1 MTNFRIFLLV
11 SFLLFQFDGFS
22 QVLIIQDTNKEPIP
36 YANVQRLD
44 NQRIL
49 ISDKT
54 GMIEFD
60 KNTAPDEIV
69 ISHIS
74 FLPIK
79 MALPAKDTV
88 LVQMEFAFQL
98 LDTVHVIQTNEKRL
112 FEEGQRKFQES
123 LINRPSISKAEMV
136 SLVFTD
142 NQKEPAY
149 YMHSF
154 GLYIFHEAVDRS
166 KKKNEWLQAGYNG
179 FWGQKTRYHK
189 NEILESEES
198 KLDNLAIS
206 QTFGRENFGYLND
219 ILFTLNTAGLA
230 EADNSYIKDK
240 SVFYVF
246 NIQDENTLIEVHI
259 HADTEQ
265 FSRVIAKKMPYIME
279 KFRANSTFTQM
290 ELKFTGDDQYT
301 YLAQVIFENKIK
313 DRFNLKS
320 ELVFHEKATDWEIPY
335 KGLKLEAFFGS
346 SMGSYPNYQPKDWN
360 SLPIKKIVWN
370 RFQNKYENLP
380 FSDFNV
386 SLESQ
391 LKSLE
396 ARMGEHKLVDKEI
409 ENLIKIAKSNY
420 EYRNQLNEY
429 FKNIDAH
436 W

>member
-11 SFLLFQFDGFS
+11 SFLLFQFDGLS
-22 QVLIIQDTNKEPIP
+22 QVLIIQDSNKEPIP

-79 MALPAKDTV
+79 MALPTKDTV

-98 LDTVHVIQTNEKRL
+98 LDTVKVTQTNEERL
-112 FEEGQRKFQES
+112 FEEGKRKFQES
-123 LINRPSISKAEMV
+123 LINRPSISKSEMV
-136 SLVFTD
+136 SLAYIE
-142 NQKEPAY
+142 NQKEPILY
-149 YMHSF
+149 KHSF

-166 KKKNEWLQAGYNG
+166 MKKNEWLQAGYNG
-179 FWGQKTRYHK
+179 FWGQKSRLYK
-189 NEILESEES
+189 NEILSSEEAN
-198 KLDNLAIS
+198 LDNLAIG
-206 QTFGRENFGYLND
+206 QTYSRENFGYLND
-219 ILFTLNTAGLA
+219 MLFLLDNAKLS
-230 EADNSYIKDK
+230 EADSSYIKDK

-279 KFRANSTFTQM
+279 KFKANSTFTQM

-301 YLAQVIFENKIK
+301 YLAQVIFENEIK

-346 SMGSYPNYQPKDWN
+346 SMGSYPNYQPEDWN
-360 SLPIKKIVWN
+360 VLPIKKIVWN
-370 RFQNKYENLP
+370 RFQNRYENLP
-380 FSDFNV
+380 FEEFNV
-386 SLESQ
+386 SLETQ
-391 LKSLE
+391 LESLN
-396 ARMGEHKLVDKEI
+396 AKMGENKLVDKEI
-409 ENLIKIAKSNY
+409 ENLIKTSKSNY
-420 EYRNQLNEY
+420 EYRQQLNDY
-429 FKNIDAH
+429 FKSIDAH